1 MGSVLLQFRAS
12 PVHHQNS
19 GRLAEAK
26 TVYPVN
32 AEEQQKVSEFSAS
45 LPEAQL
51 DELKTRYEKQNYQA
65 LRNAL
70 VHPRESGIT
79 NPDVQKL
86 VEAIYLGKAQKR
98 YHIHHFVFG
107 IPLMFVSWGLFVYGE
122 GVWGLIIAG
131 IVAALFLSEL
141 KELINTAVATMIYWN
156 QTNSDHLFTSEGLS
170 ISL

>member
-1 MGSVLLQFRAS
+1 MADPLLPWAPFFYSFGPALFIIKILADWLKLRLYT
-12 PVHHQNS
+12 PVS
-19 GRLAEAK
+19 
-26 TVYPVN
+26 
-32 AEEQQKVSEFSAS
+32 AEEQQKVRGFSAAT

-70 VHPRESGIT
+70 VHPRESGIS
-79 NPDVQKL
+79 NPDAQKL

-122 GVWGLIIAG
+122 GWWGLIIAG

-141 KELINTAVATMIYWN
+141 KELITQQW
-156 QTNSDHLFTSEGLS
+156 QP
-170 ISL
+170 